1 MPTEYSKCHECHY
14 VDVFPITHKINIF
27 YFRDYQKALALTEST
42 MIPIEIA
49 AKIVS
54 MSKEYTSCD
63 YCFRTLLCETHYNK
77 AIGYGNFNMAKCDA
91 CCWFDI

>member
-27 YFRDYQKALALTEST
+27 YFRDYQKVLALTEST

-54 MSKEYTSCD
+54 MSKEYIIVIIV
-63 YCFRTLLCETHYNK
+63 FAHYFVK
-77 AIGYGNFNMAKCDA
+77 HTIIRLMKL
-91 CCWFDI
+91 W